1 MFFELF
7 CGYYLM
13 QSFTSVPF
21 KTENGMS
28 SVNGVAKFS
37 SAGIVLE
44 FESKL
49 FGLISTGVKEA
60 RLPIAELHDFKFK
73 KGVMKRGA
81 KIEIRLNSF
90 AKLTEVPNQEGKIVL
105 KLFPDD
111 FERARDAVVRIEKE
125 MAAHSASLPPPHP
138 PLRSLFDESEDD
150 TQELGQRHDR

>member
-1 MFFELF
+1 MPN
-7 CGYYLM
+7 
-13 QSFTSVPF
+13 FTSVPF
-21 KTENGMS
+21 KTESGMS

-37 SAGIVLE
+37 AAGIVLE

-60 RLPIAELHDFKFK
+60 RLPIGDLHDVRFK

-81 KIEIRLNSF
+81 KIEIRLDSF
-90 AKLTEVPNQEGKIVL
+90 AKLTEVPNRDGKIVL

-111 FERARDAVVRIEKE
+111 FERARDAVARLEKDL
-125 MAAHSASLPPPHP
+125 ADHNASLPPPHP

-150 TQELGQRHDR
+150 TQDLGQKHDR